1 MKSDERYLAQ
11 PQLAELAGQ
20 VQQYLASEHQLEL
33 GGFDA
38 QALALFVAERIGP
51 AIYNK
56 ALADA
61 RSALDARMESLQ
73 SALWEL
79 ERS

>member
-1 MKSDERYLAQ
+1 MSRDERFLSPA
-11 PQLAELAGQ
+11 QLAELAPALQ
-20 VQQYLASEHQLEL
+20 RQLDSEFGVEL
-33 GGFDA
+33 GTFDV
-38 QALALFVAERIGP
+38 QSLLLFVAARIGP
-51 AIYNK
+51 AIYNR

-79 ERS
+79 ERD